1 MVSVAE
7 APIENGPSGAGP
19 VVSWDPGAA
28 RGPLPAAWVGAVA
41 GIGDAQAPSTA
52 SPTPAIVM
60 IRSGIAQTIWQAR
73 DVDLPQPDPHALHL
87 ADVVPSVLA
96 AMGVSGFEARIELPA
111 EVHGACVL
119 LIDGLGA
126 ELLDAYADDAPVMA
140 ALRGKTLNAGFPS
153 TTVAGLAAV
162 GTGRRSG
169 EHGMVG
175 MSFRLPGI
183 GVINSLRWRP
193 HPWGDDLREAAPP
206 EQVQPI
212 ATTFERAAS
221 AGIAVSVVS
230 GAEFTG
236 SGLTRAV
243 LRGGRYVG
251 VQALGDLAAGVR
263 AAVSDGGF
271 CYGYHGEVDLL
282 GHLYGPGSPA
292 WRLQL
297 REVDRLVES
306 VVEGLPAGGLLAIV
320 ADHGMVASGEGVTD
334 IDDCAP
340 LLDGVAAIGGE
351 PRARH
356 IYIEEGAADSVLA
369 AWRETLADR
378 AWVVSREEAIAAGWF
393 GGPVRDDVRMRIGDI
408 VAAARGTATMVR
420 RTVEPLESSLIGHH
434 GSLTSAEQ
442 LIPLLLAYG

>member
-1 MVSVAE
+1 M
-7 APIENGPSGAGP
+7 
-19 VVSWDPGAA
+19 
-28 RGPLPAAWVGAVA
+28 PAAGVGSDV
-41 GIGDAQAPSTA
+41 GYGEAQAPSSVA
-52 SPTPAIVM
+52 SPMPATVI
-60 IRSGIAQTIWQAR
+60 IRSGIAETIWQAR
-73 DVDLPQPDPHALHL
+73 DVDLPQPDPRTPHL

-96 AMGVSGFEARIELPA
+96 AMGVSDFESRIELPG
-111 EVHGACVL
+111 EIRGACVL
-119 LIDGLGA
+119 LVDGLGA
-126 ELLDAYADDAPVMA
+126 ELLDAHADDAPVMA
-140 ALRGKTLNAGFPS
+140 ALRGQTLQAGFPS

-162 GTGRRSG
+162 GTGCRSG
-169 EHGMVG
+169 EHGLVG
-175 MSFRLPGI
+175 MSFRLPGV
-183 GVINSLRWRP
+183 GVMNALRWRP
-193 HPWGDDLREAAPP
+193 HPWGDDLRDSVPP
-206 EQVQPI
+206 EQVQPM

-221 AGIAVSVVS
+221 AAVEVSVVS
-230 GAEFTG
+230 GAEFSG

-251 VQALGDLAAGVR
+251 VQALGDLAAGV
-263 AAVSDGGF
+263 ASAVADGGF

-306 VVEGLPAGGLLAIV
+306 LVEGLPPGGLLAIV
-320 ADHGMVASGEGVTD
+320 ADHGMVAAGDDVVD
-334 IDDCAP
+334 IDECAT

-356 IYIEEGAADSVLA
+356 VYIEEGAGDAVLS
-369 AWRETLADR
+369 AWRETLAAR
-378 AWVVSREEAIAAGWF
+378 AWVASRDEAIAAGWF
-393 GGPVRDDVRMRIGDI
+393 GGRVRDDVRLRIGDV

-442 LIPLLLAYG
+442 SIPLLLAYG